1 MQSTEND
8 IQTPSRLLKA
18 ARLLP
23 PSDGAFLVGGCVR
36 DLIAGKPPADFDLAV
51 SIEPEAYARQL
62 ADKYGGRPVAM
73 GPARHRLFRIVA
85 FDRVFDISPLV
96 GDSIETDLKNRDFT
110 INAMAFDLAGQALID
125 PENGLADLKNRII
138 KMVAPDAFINDPL
151 RQLRAFRLA
160 AQFQWRIEA
169 QTRLAIKTSAGL
181 IQTCAGERIRAE
193 LLKLL
198 LFPGAADTLAQMVD
212 SGLLFEIIPELAP
225 LKDCQQNAHHSFDV
239 WTHTLAA
246 CRQLEAFIDPVNLNE
261 NRDLIRHT
269 ATQLKEQGRAALLKL
284 ALLLHD
290 IGKPVTRSTDAK
302 GQIHFYGHGRRGVKI
317 ATEICRRLKCSRRET
332 DYISGIIKNHNR
344 PLFLFLLH
352 TENRLSDRAV
362 TRFYIQCGGMTP
374 EILLHAAADSAGK
387 RETPETD
394 FSDFTTFIETLL
406 NRYVDTHTRRT
417 AGPALLTGH
426 DLMTAFDLSPSPL
439 FKKLLAQVETARLAG
454 EISKKQQALELVRRL
469 LDRSGRPSRA

>member
-1 MQSTEND
+1 MNPPDND
-8 IQTPSRLLKA
+8 IQIPSRLLKA
-18 ARLLP
+18 ARLF
-23 PSDGAFLVGGCVR
+23 PSTAGAFLVGGCVR
-36 DLIAGKPPADFDLAV
+36 DLLADRQPADYDLAV
-51 SIEPEAYARQL
+51 SGQPEAYARQL
-62 ADKYGGRPVAM
+62 ADKHGGRPVAI

-96 GDSIETDLKNRDFT
+96 GDSIETDLKSRDFS

-125 PENGLADLKNRII
+125 PEDGLADLKNQII

-160 AQFQWRIEA
+160 AQFQYRIEA

-181 IQTCAGERIRAE
+181 IKTCAGERIRAE

-198 LFPGAADTLAQMVD
+198 MFPGTADTLAQMVD
-212 SGLLFEIIPELAP
+212 SGLLFEIIPELTP
-225 LKDCQQNAHHSFDV
+225 LKDCRQNAHHNFDA

-261 NRDLIRHT
+261 NRALIRRT
-269 ATQLKEQGRAALLKL
+269 AAQLKDQSRAALLKL

-290 IGKPVTRSTDAK
+290 IGKPATRSTDAK
-302 GQIHFYGHGRRGVKI
+302 GQIHFYGHGHRGVKI
-317 ATEICRRLKCSRRET
+317 ATEICRRLKCSRHET

-374 EILLHAAADSAGK
+374 DILLHAAADSAGK
-387 RETPETD
+387 RDTPETD
-394 FSDFTTFIETLL
+394 LSDFTSFIETLL
-406 NRYVDTHTRRT
+406 GRYVDTHTRRA

-426 DLMTAFDLSPSPL
+426 DLITAFGLSPSPL
-439 FKKLLAQVETARLAG
+439 FKKLLTQVETARLAG
-454 EISKKQQALELVRRL
+454 EISKKRQALELVRRL
-469 LDRSGRPSRA
+469 LDRNDRPPRA